1 MFEVVLNDK
10 SLKGI
15 TDYTKRL
22 NIITKDLFQVS
33 FSASSQGS
41 FCPHWS
47 EVVGPNHHSDSGLL
61 YQPRA
66 ESKKYFMLF

>member
-22 NIITKDLFQVS
+22 NIITKDLFQVNL
-33 FSASSQGS
+33 SASSQGS
-41 FCPHWS
+41 AHTGRG
-47 EVVGPNHHSDSGLL
+47 VVATQACFTNHAQKVKIFNAVLT
-61 YQPRA
+61 
-66 ESKKYFMLF
+66 